1 MKKTYFRKG
10 IDVMKKKQALNS
22 EVTIYEKLFGIK
34 PGINL
39 MGGITYLGG
48 SVPPSEVEE
57 AAKEASQYFV
67 DMYQLLRRSGEVV
80 AETLGVPA
88 AYITTGSSAGLALSA
103 AACIAKTDPEI
114 IARLPITEGLKNE
127 IIVQKGHYPYNNM
140 LRIPG
145 AKLIYVGEETPKN
158 NYPYPGGVEYPWYH
172 KFNNQPEHIEEAIND
187 NTCALYYVI
196 NGNLYEGSRD
206 LERGDPGRLEG
217 EVPLVKVSEIA
228 KKHNLPLIIDAADQI
243 PPITNT
249 KKLVDI
255 GGGLVI
261 FSGGK
266 AIQSYNDGGFIVGRK
281 DLIEAVIANGP
292 PNHTIGR
299 GFKISKEQIVAQT
312 VAIQRYCNLDI
323 DAELAQEKARCEF
336 ILHLVKDLP
345 HVKSTLLGFPETDW
359 HDEYAAIIELD
370 EENLGM
376 TAKEVAEKLRAG
388 DPPIWTN
395 NYKFHEGKLW
405 LRAKV
410 WKDYQG
416 IRIFAERLK
425 KILTKN

>member
-1 MKKTYFRKG
+1 MKKNQ
-10 IDVMKKKQALNS
+10 VLNS
-22 EVTIYEKLFGIK
+22 EITIYEKLFGIK

-39 MGGITYLGG
+39 MGIITFLGG
-48 SVPPSEVEE
+48 STPPSEVVD
-57 AAKEASQYFV
+57 AATEASQYFV
-67 DMYQLLRRSGEVV
+67 DLRQLLRRSGEVI

-88 AYITTGSSAGLALSA
+88 AYITSGSAAGLSLAA
-103 AACIAKTDPEI
+103 AACIAKTDPEKI
-114 IARLPITEGLKNE
+114 NILPMTEGLKNE
-127 IIVQKGHYPYNNM
+127 IIVQKGHYPYNIM
-140 LRIPG
+140 LRLAG
-145 AKLIYVGEETPKN
+145 AKLVYVGEETPEN
-158 NYPYPGGVEYPWYH
+158 CYPYPGGVEYPWDH
-172 KFNNQPEHIEEAIND
+172 KFNNQPEDIEEAINE

-217 EVPLVKVSEIA
+217 EVPLLKVSEIA
-228 KKHNLPLIIDAADQI
+228 KKYNLPLIIDAADQI
-243 PPITNT
+243 PPISNV

-266 AIQSYNDGGFIVGRK
+266 ALQSYNDSGFIVGRK

-292 PNHTIGR
+292 PKHTICR
-299 GFKISKEQIVAQT
+299 GFKVSKEEIVALT

-323 DAELAQEKARCEF
+323 DAELNQERARCEF
-336 ILHLVKDLP
+336 ILDLVKDLP
-345 HVKSTLLGFPETDW
+345 HVKSTLLGFPETVW

-370 EENLGM
+370 EKNLGM
-376 TAKEVAEKLRAG
+376 TAEEVAEKLKAG

-410 WKDYQG
+410 WKDYKG
-416 IRIFAERLK
+416 IRIFAERLQ
-425 KILTKN
+425 KILTKNQ